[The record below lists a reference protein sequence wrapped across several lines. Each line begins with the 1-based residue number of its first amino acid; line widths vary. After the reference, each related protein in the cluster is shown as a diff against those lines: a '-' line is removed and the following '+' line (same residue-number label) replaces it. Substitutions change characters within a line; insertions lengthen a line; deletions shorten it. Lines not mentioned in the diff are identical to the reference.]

1 MAMSVGTVVGYLDLD
16 TSKFQ
21 NGLKTATQ
29 QLKGLTDSSKT
40 TSDKFTSLGSGLKT
54 LGQNMSTYVTL
65 PLAGIG
71 AASVKTAADFEKSM
85 SNVSALSGATG
96 KDLEDLENIAK
107 EMGATTQFS
116 ASEAADALG
125 FMALAGWDT
134 QQSIGALP
142 GVLDLAASSGMGLA
156 DASDMVTDYLS
167 AFGEEADQ
175 AGRMADVLSYAQAN
189 SNTTSQALGEA
200 FKNCA
205 VNANAFGLDI
215 EQTTALLGKLGDQGL
230 KGSEAGTALN
240 AVFRDMSSK
249 MKDGAIAIGD
259 TNVKITD
266 ANGNFKSMAEI
277 IAGVEK
283 ATDGLSESE
292 KMVALQSTFTADSIK
307 AMGIFMNTGASDIEA
322 FTNEL
327 YNSEG
332 AASDM
337 AATMNDNL
345 NGQLTAL
352 GSALEGAGISI
363 GNALLPVI
371 KQLVEW
377 IQNLVT
383 WFNNLSP
390 GIQTAITIFG
400 LVVAAIGPVLLI
412 VGQLCTAIGG
422 LITFFGAGGVG
433 AGILSAAIGA
443 LSGPVGIVIGVITAL
458 IAIGTLLYQNWDV
471 IKAKCT
477 EIWGYVSD
485 WISKTWESI
494 KSSTTETWNSIK
506 DALSSVWENIKS
518 AISEPVEYI
527 KSLIEITWNF
537 ISSTTSSI
545 WNSIKGI
552 IQSVWGLIK
561 AVIDLNVAAIKLVIQ
576 AAWNVIKTVTTTVWN
591 AIKSVIQTVWN
602 AIKPFVTTAVNAI
615 KNVITTVFNAIKSF
629 IQTVVNGWKNIITTV
644 WNAIKNVVSTGANAV
659 RNTVRSVFSTIQN
672 ILTAPF
678 KAAQSVISGI
688 LGGIT
693 RAINSVTSG
702 IKKVTSMFKMVEAPG
717 QEDQEIQ
724 AYTDTDYKQARF
736 DYNRAKQTTVSDV
749 IASNY
754 SMLES
759 FKGFENFIKN
769 SNKEKEVNTN
779 TENIFNINL
788 NIDKMVNSDNKSIE
802 QIANE
807 LAFYMKRKRISLGGA

>member
-1 MAMSVGTVVGYLDLD
+1 MAMSVGTAVGYLDLD

-21 NGLKTATQ
+21 NALKTAGQ
-29 QLKGLTDSSKT
+29 QLKGFTDST
-40 TSDKFTSLGSGLKT
+40 TSTGDKMTSLGAGLKT
-54 LGQNMSTYVTL
+54 VGSNMSKYVTV

-85 SNVSALSGATG
+85 DNVSALSGATG
-96 KDLEDLENIAK
+96 DDLKKLENLAR
-107 EMGATTQFS
+107 EMGSTTQFS

-125 FMALAGWDT
+125 YMALAGWDT
-134 QQSIGALP
+134 EQSMGALP
-142 GVLDLAASSGMGLA
+142 GVLDLAAASNMQLA
-156 DASDMVTDYLS
+156 EASDMVTDYLS

-175 AGRMADVLSYAQAN
+175 AGRMADVLAYAQAN
-189 SNTTSQALGEA
+189 SNTSTQQLGEA

-205 VNANAFGLDI
+205 VNANSFGLDI

-249 MKDGAIAIGD
+249 MKDGAIQIGN
-259 TNVKITD
+259 TSVKITD
-266 ANGNFKSMAEI
+266 ANGNFKSMTEI

-307 AMGIFMNTGASDIEA
+307 AMGIFMNTGADNIEA

-327 YNSEG
+327 YKSDG

-345 NGQLTAL
+345 SGQLTAL
-352 GSALEGAGISI
+352 GSAVEGAGISI

-377 IQNLVT
+377 INNLVT

-433 AGILSAAIGA
+433 AGVLSAAIGA
-443 LSGPVGIVIGVITAL
+443 LSGPVGIAIGIITAL
-458 IAIGTLLYQNWDV
+458 IAIGTLLYQNWDT

-477 EIWGYVSD
+477 EIWGYISD
-485 WISKTWESI
+485 WMSKTWESI

-506 DALSSVWENIKS
+506 DALSSVWGNIKS
-518 AISEPVEYI
+518 VISVPVEYI

-537 ISSTTSSI
+537 IYSTTSSI
-545 WNSIKGI
+545 WNSIYGI
-552 IQSVWGLIK
+552 LKSVWDLIK
-561 AVIDLNVAAIKLVIQ
+561 SVIDLAAAAIKLVITV
-576 AAWNVIKTVTTTVWN
+576 AWNAIKTVTTTVWN
-591 AIKSVIQTVWN
+591 AIKSVITTVWN

-615 KNVITTVFNAIKSF
+615 KTVITNVFNAIKSF

-644 WNAIKNVVSTGANAV
+644 WNAIKTVVSTGANAV
-659 RNTVRSVFSTIQN
+659 RSTIRSVFSTIQN

-693 RAINSVTSG
+693 RAINTVTSG

-717 QEDQEIQ
+717 QENQEIQ

-736 DYNRAKQTTVSDV
+736 DYSRAKQTTVSDV

-754 SMLES
+754 NMLES
-759 FKGFENFIKN
+759 FKGFEDNIKKE
-769 SNKEKEVNTN
+769 NKETSSN
-779 TENIFNINL
+779 TENKFNINL
-788 NIDKMVNSDNKSIE
+788 NIDKFVNERKQDIN
-802 QIANE
+802 QIADE
-807 LAFYMKRKRISLGGA
+807 IAYMISRKALV

>member
-1 MAMSVGTVVGYLDLD
+1 MAMSVGTAVGYLDLD

-21 NGLKTATQ
+21 NALKTAGQ
-29 QLKGLTDSSKT
+29 QLKGFTDST
-40 TSDKFTSLGSGLKT
+40 TSTGDKMTSLGAGLKT
-54 LGQNMSTYVTL
+54 VGSNMSKYVTV

-85 SNVSALSGATG
+85 DNVAALSGATG
-96 KDLEDLENIAK
+96 DDLKALEDIAK

-116 ASEAADALG
+116 ASECADALG
-125 FMALAGWDT
+125 YMALAGWKT
-134 QQSIGALP
+134 KESTKALP
-142 GVLDLAASSGMGLA
+142 GVLDLAAASGMQLA
-156 DASDMVTDYLS
+156 EASDMVTDYLS

-175 AGRMADVLSYAQAN
+175 AGRMADVLAYAQAN
-189 SNTTSQALGEA
+189 SNTSTQQLGEA

-205 VNANAFGLDI
+205 VNANSFGLDI

-249 MKDGAIAIGD
+249 MKDGAIQIGN
-259 TNVKITD
+259 TSVKITD
-266 ANGNFKSMAEI
+266 ANGNFKSMTEI

-292 KMVALQSTFTADSIK
+292 KMAALQSTFTADSIK
-307 AMGIFMNTGASDIEA
+307 AMGIFMNTGAGDIEA

-327 YNSEG
+327 YNSNG

-352 GSALEGAGISI
+352 GSAVEGAGISI

-377 IQNLVT
+377 INNLVT

-433 AGILSAAIGA
+433 AGVLSAAIGA

-458 IAIGTLLYQNWDV
+458 IAIGTLLYQNWDT

-477 EIWGYVSD
+477 EIWQ
-485 WISKTWESI
+485 
-494 KSSTTETWNSIK
+494 NSIK
-506 DALSSVWENIKS
+506 PTIDTVTK
-518 AISEPVEYI
+518 AIS
-527 KSLIEITWNF
+527 
-537 ISSTTSSI
+537 
-545 WNSIKGI
+545 
-552 IQSVWGLIK
+552 
-561 AVIDLNVAAIKLVIQ
+561 
-576 AAWNVIKTVTTTVWN
+576 NVINSTWSAVSSFLQGCWNGLKSICTTVWN
-591 AIKSVIQTVWN
+591 AISNAIKTVTNAISSTIKSVFNAISSFIQSVANTWKNIIQTVWN
-602 AIKPFVTTAVNAI
+602 AIRSAVQTAVNAV
-615 KNVITTVFNAIKSF
+615 KSVISSVFNAIKSF

-644 WNAIKNVVSTGANAV
+644 WNAIKTVVSTGANAV
-659 RNTVRSVFSTIQN
+659 RSTISSVFSTIKN

-678 KAAQSVISGI
+678 EAAQTVISGI

-693 RAINSVTSG
+693 RAINTVTSG
-702 IKKVTSMFKMVEAPG
+702 IKKVTSMFRMVEAPG
-717 QEDQEIQ
+717 QENQEIQ

-736 DYNRAKQTTVSDV
+736 DYSRAKQTTVSDV

-754 SMLES
+754 NMLET
-759 FKGFENFIKN
+759 FKGFEDNIK
-769 SNKEKEVNTN
+769 KESKEVSSN
-779 TENIFNINL
+779 TENKFNINL
-788 NIDKMVNSDNKSIE
+788 NIDKFVNERKQDIE
-802 QIANE
+802 QLMEEIS
-807 LAFYMKRKRISLGGA
+807 FISKRQVVFR

>member
-1 MAMSVGTVVGYLDLD
+1 MAMSVGTAVGYLDLD

-21 NGLKTATQ
+21 NALKTAGQ
-29 QLKGLTDSSKT
+29 QLKGFTDST
-40 TSDKFTSLGSGLKT
+40 TSTGDKMTSLGAGLKT
-54 LGQNMSTYVTL
+54 VGSNMSKYVTV

-85 SNVSALSGATG
+85 DNVSALSGATG
-96 KDLEDLENIAK
+96 DDLKKLENLAR
-107 EMGATTQFS
+107 EMGSTTQFS

-125 FMALAGWDT
+125 YMALAGWDT
-134 QQSIGALP
+134 EQSMGALP
-142 GVLDLAASSGMGLA
+142 GVLDLAAASNMQLA
-156 DASDMVTDYLS
+156 EASDMVTDYLS
-167 AFGEEADQ
+167 AFGEQADQ
-175 AGRMADVLSYAQAN
+175 AGRMADVLAYAQAN
-189 SNTTSQALGEA
+189 SNTSTQQLGEA

-205 VNANAFGLDI
+205 VNANSFGLDI

-249 MKDGAIAIGD
+249 MKDGAIQIGN
-259 TNVKITD
+259 TSVKITD
-266 ANGNFKSMAEI
+266 ANGNFKSMTDI

-307 AMGIFMNTGASDIEA
+307 AMGIFMNTGAGDIEA

-327 YNSEG
+327 YNSNG

-352 GSALEGAGISI
+352 GSAVEGAGISI

-377 IQNLVT
+377 INNLVT

-433 AGILSAAIGA
+433 AGVLSAAIGA

-458 IAIGTLLYQNWDV
+458 IAIGTLLYQNWDI

-477 EIWGYVSD
+477 EIWGYISD
-485 WISKTWESI
+485 WMSKTWESI

-518 AISEPVEYI
+518 VISVPVEYI

-545 WNSIKGI
+545 WNSIYGI
-552 IQSVWGLIK
+552 LKSVWDLIK
-561 AVIDLNVAAIKLVIQ
+561 SVIDLATAVIKLAITT
-576 AAWNVIKTVTTTVWN
+576 AWNAIKTVTTTVWN
-591 AIKSVIQTVWN
+591 AIKSVITTVWN
-602 AIKPFVTTAVNAI
+602 ALKPFVTTAVNAI
-615 KNVITTVFNAIKSF
+615 KTVITNVFNAIKSF
-629 IQTVVNGWKNIITTV
+629 IQTVVNGWKNIISSV
-644 WNAIKNVVSTGANAV
+644 WNAIKTVVSTGANAV
-659 RNTVRSVFSTIQN
+659 RSTISSVFSTIQN

-678 KAAQSVISGI
+678 RAAQTVISGI

-693 RAINSVTSG
+693 RAINTVTSG
-702 IKKVTSMFKMVEAPG
+702 IKKVTSMFRMVEAPG
-717 QEDQEIQ
+717 QENQEIQ

-736 DYNRAKQTTVSDV
+736 DYSRAKQTTVSDV

-754 SMLES
+754 NMLET
-759 FKGFENFIKN
+759 FKGFEDNIK
-769 SNKEKEVNTN
+769 KESKEVSSN
-779 TENIFNINL
+779 TENKFNINL
-788 NIDKMVNSDNKSIE
+788 NIDKFVNERKQDIE
-802 QIANE
+802 QLMEEIS
-807 LAFYMKRKRISLGGA
+807 FISKRQVVFR